1 MHAIDSIQITL
12 DITIPQ
18 NSQTQSQPDS
28 FVHEIQQDA
37 KDEID
42 LNNHDEQVIGQCW
55 VEIWYPIQ
63 LIEPRNMSDMILSDL
78 KTIQESKQFIHSA
91 IRTQSVKITQNQL
104 FKNKYLTF
112 SWDHENEL
120 VLSQFYP
127 ILNNFIN
134 NCHYLGHYC
143 VNNTIQLHFV
153 IEMFGNTNKNISTN
167 IRRISTIETTFKYE
181 SNHNIEYPF
190 TKKSKFFKSDFD
202 EISKNSINWSI
213 DIIGSLSK
221 LHHQENAAIEFNYK
235 DWRLNW
241 QKIKEKM

>member
-1 MHAIDSIQITL
+1 
-12 DITIPQ
+12 
-18 NSQTQSQPDS
+18 
-28 FVHEIQQDA
+28 
-37 KDEID
+37 
-42 LNNHDEQVIGQCW
+42 
-55 VEIWYPIQ
+55 
-63 LIEPRNMSDMILSDL
+63 MSDMIASDL

-91 IRTQSVKITQNQL
+91 IRTQSIKITQNQL

-112 SWDHENEL
+112 SWNYENEL

-134 NCHYLGHYC
+134 NSHYLGHYC

-153 IEMFGNTNKNISTN
+153 IEMFGNTNNNISTN

-181 SNHNIEYPF
+181 SHHNIEYPF